1 MHPSGKSVNK
11 IRPWQRTVQA
21 AFVMALAGVWV
32 ANPALAQE
40 TSPKE
45 VSIYVT
51 VEQGDKL
58 VQGLGQQNFRLL
70 ENGQSKTFRL
80 EAPEK
85 PVTIALLVEYSRSS
99 GLYFSDIQAALS
111 GFMKA
116 APEGDWIAAAT
127 FSRDLDIRVDFTK
140 ERGEVEDAFAGL
152 GTPVS
157 SEIDTYD
164 AVYQMLDRMGSL
176 KGRRVL
182 ILVGSGLNTFGKHTL
197 DEVRNAL
204 RANNVTV
211 YCVGAGSLLRGKY
224 QHQLGNAGRMELIRA
239 ETFMRMLSDESGGEA
254 WFPKFESA
262 FAPVMQGI
270 MQSIDSQYRLV
281 YTPQVPANQ
290 KFHKITVEAFRV
302 VNDKREN
309 FKVRARAG
317 WRF

>member
-1 MHPSGKSVNK
+1 MHWKRNSKHR
-11 IRPWQRTVQA
+11 IAPWLRALQA
-21 AFVMALAGVWV
+21 AFVLALAGFWV
-32 ANPALAQE
+32 ANAASAQAPGP
-40 TSPKE
+40 TE
-45 VSIYVT
+45 VSIYAT

-58 VQGLGQQNFRLL
+58 VQGLRQQNFSLL
-70 ENGQSKTFRL
+70 EAGRPVPFRL
-80 EAPEK
+80 EAPER
-85 PVTIALLVEYSRSS
+85 PVSIALLVEYSRSS
-99 GLYFSDIQAALS
+99 GLYFNDIQAALR

-127 FSRDLDIRVDFTK
+127 FSRDLEIRRDFTK

-182 ILVGSGLNTFGKHTL
+182 ILVGSGINTFGKHTL
-197 DEVRNAL
+197 DDVRNAL

-211 YCVGAGSLLRGKY
+211 YCVGAGSILRGKY
-224 QHQLGNAGRMELIRA
+224 QRYLGSSDRMNLIRA

-262 FAPVMQGI
+262 FPPVMQGI

-281 YTPQVPANQ
+281 YTPQVPANE
-290 KFHKITVEAFRV
+290 KFHKITVQAFRV
-302 VNDKREN
+302 ENDKREN

>member
-1 MHPSGKSVNK
+1 MHWNRNASRRVTIWRRFLP
-11 IRPWQRTVQA
+11 A
-21 AFVMALAGVWV
+21 AFVLALAGLWV
-32 ANPALAQE
+32 ANAALAQE
-40 TSPKE
+40 PAPKE
-45 VSIYVT
+45 VSIYAT

-58 VQGLGQQNFRLL
+58 VTGLGPQNFHLL
-70 ENGQSKTFRL
+70 ENGKPLPFRL
-80 EAPEK
+80 ETPEK
-85 PVTIALLVEYSRSS
+85 PVSIALLVEYSRSS
-99 GLYFSDIQAALS
+99 GLYFSDIQAALR
-111 GFMKA
+111 GFMRQ

-127 FSRDLDIRVDFTK
+127 FSRDLEVRIDFTK
-140 ERGEVEDAFAGL
+140 QRGEVEDAFAGL

-164 AVYQMLDRMGSL
+164 AVYQMLDRMGGL

-197 DEVRNAL
+197 DDVRNAL

-224 QHQLGNAGRMELIRA
+224 QRYLGSSDRMNLLRA
-239 ETFMRMLSDESGGEA
+239 ESFMRMLSDESGGEA

-262 FAPVMQGI
+262 FPPVMQGI

-290 KFHKITVEAFRV
+290 KFHKLTVQAFRV